1 MRRFLASIRR
11 LTDWSLLAV
20 IWMRIELRPVRPSRS
35 SITWQSKRRP
45 KMVTRPACT
54 WLLSCK
60 HAICCKLIQFCN
72 QWVSHLDVPFQMPV
86 RTCPGIGFLLCS
98 SLLCISSQCEGL
110 PALHNRTKQCIAT
123 KVAVESAPQSH
134 KVHLTFHQFWFT
146 PQFLKLVASD
156 INIIQYIDRL
166 DRRACSGKDSVQKYA
181 RLQKHFWEP
190 AVFCSRCIPFSKPCP
205 FLSLGKHP
213 LNFAPTCF
221 A

>member
-1 MRRFLASIRR
+1 MSFSFGCTFSDACEDLSRNWFSVVFFTSLHFLTMRG
-11 LTDWSLLAV
+11 
-20 IWMRIELRPVRPSRS
+20 PPSP
-35 SITWQSKRRP
+35 TQ
-45 KMVTRPACT
+45 
-54 WLLSCK
+54 
-60 HAICCKLIQFCN
+60 
-72 QWVSHLDVPFQMPV
+72 
-86 RTCPGIGFLLCS
+86 
-98 SLLCISSQCEGL
+98 
-110 PALHNRTKQCIAT
+110 RTKQCIAT

-181 RLQKHFWEP
+181 RLQKHFLEP